1 MLCECAIMV
10 SSFENLGKISFSRN
24 LIALFFPATFVKL
37 LTRQPGKEKI
47 CTCGDP
53 IEGSSRE
60 GRRHWSKASHEN
72 VDNAKDRKK
81 EIDVVF
87 FGDSITE
94 GWKGTSYGFEVG
106 RKKDNPAEYESL
118 FTLDGGGKYEGLVLG
133 ISGDTST
140 NLLWRMQNGELP
152 SALNPSVFWIL
163 IGTNDMGVDWCSP
176 EATLIGILRVVEE
189 LRAKKPGST
198 IVINGLL
205 PRSFDR
211 KHGFVARKRTRVID
225 SKPNPPALWH
235 DILVINGQLRE
246 FSMQHEGV
254 EYFDASNIFL
264 IDETLPVNKLQIDVN
279 LMGDYLH
286 PTAKGYQVWGEK
298 IVDKLDQLI
307 GT

>member
-1 MLCECAIMV
+1 MV
-10 SSFENLGKISFSRN
+10 RYILISFSF
-24 LIALFFPATFVKL
+24 I
-37 LTRQPGKEKI
+37 
-47 CTCGDP
+47 
-53 IEGSSRE
+53 
-60 GRRHWSKASHEN
+60 
-72 VDNAKDRKK
+72 
-81 EIDVVF
+81 VVT
-87 FGDSITE
+87 SI
-94 GWKGTSYGFEVG
+94 K
-106 RKKDNPAEYESL
+106 
-118 FTLDGGGKYEGLVLG
+118 
-133 ISGDTST
+133 ST

-211 KHGFVARKRTRVID
+211 KHGFVARKRTRGID